1 MSNTFSTRAKLL
13 SSILAMLVLIL
24 VTYGNTL
31 LSPFNFDDQALLQRV
46 AFYNPEIYHHV
57 WPVQYRHLFYLSFS
71 LNHSLS
77 GLSPLSYHLINLL
90 FHFLSSAVV
99 LLIIFKTLD
108 KGTQW
113 ERKVVMGISV
123 TTALLFALNPVH
135 TEAITYISGRASGM
149 GGFFYLL
156 ALLFFIMGS
165 ERGRNS
171 LPTVPLFYFLALLAF
186 GLALLSKETTLTFPL
201 AIFVYDLCFM
211 RNENWRPIK
220 IRLFFIYLPLCSLVG
235 AFLILSPGVRTMTAE
250 WLGKTDISY
259 ALAQTRV
266 LAYALKL
273 CLFPINLTFDYDFPA
288 HWVDFSNFMFTLIWL
303 AVLFVIL
310 KNFRRVSPVAAFSF
324 LWFLITLSPTNSFLP
339 RTDLLS
345 ERNLYLPSL
354 GPIFLTA
361 CVFYRLF
368 WVKPEGPLSK
378 PGLALL
384 VTFFL
389 FMGSLLIVRNSVY
402 RSNIHL
408 WEDTYKKSPAD
419 LKVLHN
425 LSHFYLEDKHY
436 QQAMVPLL
444 RLSRSEADDFYR
456 AFAFSNLGSIYTQN
470 GEFERAEKEFRK
482 AIELEPTLP
491 LGYLNLGTYY
501 ATRGEFQRAR
511 MEFLRARER
520 YILYKWGYPM
530 PAELD
535 LNLARVNLE
544 LKLFPDAEE
553 HAHQFM
559 KRVPNSPDGLLL
571 LGKIYQE
578 EGKVELAE
586 KVYKEIRG
594 GGLASAKAHN
604 NLGILYIKQG
614 QHEKAWDAFNASI
627 QFYPQ
632 MPDAHYNLAKL
643 ILDSHGDVTLARK
656 HLEMALAYNQSPPL
670 RQEITRLLGQT
681 HSP

>member
-201 AIFVYDLCFM
+201 AVFLYDLCFM

-235 AFLILSPGVRTMTAE
+235 AFLILSPGVRTMTTE
-250 WLGKTDISY
+250 WLGKTDIHY
-259 ALAQTRV
+259 ALAQARV

-273 CLFPINLTFDYDFPA
+273 CLFPI
-288 HWVDFSNFMFTLIWL
+288 
-303 AVLFVIL
+303 
-310 KNFRRVSPVAAFSF
+310 
-324 LWFLITLSPTNSFLP
+324 
-339 RTDLLS
+339 
-345 ERNLYLPSL
+345 
-354 GPIFLTA
+354 
-361 CVFYRLF
+361 
-368 WVKPEGPLSK
+368 
-378 PGLALL
+378 
-384 VTFFL
+384 
-389 FMGSLLIVRNSVY
+389 
-402 RSNIHL
+402 
-408 WEDTYKKSPAD
+408 
-419 LKVLHN
+419 
-425 LSHFYLEDKHY
+425 
-436 QQAMVPLL
+436 
-444 RLSRSEADDFYR
+444 
-456 AFAFSNLGSIYTQN
+456 
-470 GEFERAEKEFRK
+470 
-482 AIELEPTLP
+482 
-491 LGYLNLGTYY
+491 
-501 ATRGEFQRAR
+501 
-511 MEFLRARER
+511 
-520 YILYKWGYPM
+520 
-530 PAELD
+530 
-535 LNLARVNLE
+535 
-544 LKLFPDAEE
+544 
-553 HAHQFM
+553 
-559 KRVPNSPDGLLL
+559 
-571 LGKIYQE
+571 
-578 EGKVELAE
+578 
-586 KVYKEIRG
+586 
-594 GGLASAKAHN
+594 
-604 NLGILYIKQG
+604 
-614 QHEKAWDAFNASI
+614 
-627 QFYPQ
+627 
-632 MPDAHYNLAKL
+632 
-643 ILDSHGDVTLARK
+643 
-656 HLEMALAYNQSPPL
+656 
-670 RQEITRLLGQT
+670 
-681 HSP
+681 